1 MSAAFRA
8 APSWSRCCSR
18 ATRARL
24 TTRPSSTALVQAAV
38 DEAVRLQVASGVSVV
53 SDGELGKVG
62 YSTYVI
68 ERLSGFGG
76 HSPRKPALDLAA
88 VPELAKKLSHIMGS
102 AGIHPR
108 QPRSPKSSW
117 STSSRC
123 TTISAASATAL
134 DRHGNG
140 AAAFMNAASPGL
152 ITAFQPNQ
160 FYPSHEAYL
169 ADLVAAMRPEYEA
182 IVAAGFQLQLDCPD
196 LAMSR
201 HTGYQDMSEAEF
213 LTTIAANVEALNAA
227 TANIAPE
234 AMRMHVCWGNYE
246 GPHDFDIP
254 LEKII
259 DVVLSAR
266 PATILFE
273 AANPRHEH
281 EWIVWKA
288 ADTSGKIL
296 APGLVDSCSNY
307 LETPELIAQRI
318 ERFAAFVGK
327 DRVDRQLRLRLR
339 HVRRLWQDRPGG
351 GVEEARRAARRRRHR
366 RREDRLMVDN
376 AVSSQVKSATR
387 TLDIIEYVVAHD
399 RPLVAQEIAIALG
412 IPVSSLS
419 YLLGTLVERGYLA
432 RDGRRYS
439 AGPGLQRLQARSGGF
454 SLAERAAPLVRTLRV
469 QLNETTSF
477 FIRSA
482 WDVEAIVTETS
493 EQALRYA
500 VPTGDAP
507 ADARV
512 RLGQG
517 AARGAVR
524 RGARPLFRRN
534 RARCASPPSTV
545 TWEKALRT
553 PDRADPQHG
562 LLADRRGVQRS
573 ASAGLAGW

>member
-1 MSAAFRA
+1 MI
-8 APSWSRCCSR
+8 
-18 ATRARL
+18 ATTHVGSLPRGPELVPLLLARDKGEAWDPAEFD
-24 TTRPSSTALVQAAV
+24 RVVQAAV
-38 DEAVRLQVASGVSVV
+38 DEAVRLQVANGVTVV

-88 VPELAKKLSHIMGS
+88 VPELAKKLSHIMG
-102 AGIHPR
+102 AQEFTR
-108 QPRSPKSSW
+108 
-117 STSSRC
+117 
-123 TTISAASATAL
+123 ASAIARVELVNLEPLHDDIRRFRTAL

-140 AAAFMNAASPGL
+140 VAAFMNAASPGL

-169 ADLVAAMRPEYEA
+169 ADLVEAMRPEYEA

-213 LTTIAANVEALNAA
+213 LRTIAANVEALNAA

-254 LEKII
+254 LETII
-259 DVVLSAR
+259 DTVLAAR

-288 ADTSGKIL
+288 ADTAGKTL

-327 DRVDRQLRLRLR
+327 DRVMASSDCGFGTFAGYGKIDPAVAWKKLAALRE
-339 HVRRLWQDRPGG
+339 G
-351 GVEEARRAARRRRHR
+351 A
-366 RREDRLMVDN
+366 
-376 AVSSQVKSATR
+376 
-387 TLDIIEYVVAHD
+387 DIA
-399 RPLVAQEIAIALG
+399 
-412 IPVSSLS
+412 
-419 YLLGTLVERGYLA
+419 
-432 RDGRRYS
+432 DGRI
-439 AGPGLQRLQARSGGF
+439 A
-454 SLAERAAPLVRTLRV
+454 
-469 QLNETTSF
+469 
-477 FIRSA
+477 
-482 WDVEAIVTETS
+482 
-493 EQALRYA
+493 
-500 VPTGDAP
+500 
-507 ADARV
+507 
-512 RLGQG
+512 
-517 AARGAVR
+517 
-524 RGARPLFRRN
+524 
-534 RARCASPPSTV
+534 
-545 TWEKALRT
+545 
-553 PDRADPQHG
+553 
-562 LLADRRGVQRS
+562 
-573 ASAGLAGW
+573 